1 MGYMIN
7 TVSYNAPVFTYSFP
21 QLVTKKECEQYKER
35 YPQSNNSNVFAW
47 HSHYNTHETTNI
59 FNRLIKLTINT
70 CTDITQDYF
79 NIPIQN
85 PYHYDVDDLWL
96 AMYECN
102 DYTVMH
108 DHFPNQFAACY
119 YVDVKDDSS
128 PITFGVNNVTTSIQ
142 PETGMLLV
150 WNGLIPHKVE
160 PTNKK
165 RICICMNIGMK
176 ENVKSSTYSTPIF
189 N

>member
-102 DYTVMH
+102 DYTIMH

-128 PITFGVNNVTTSIQ
+128 PIIFGENDELSIQ
-142 PETGMLLV
+142 PENGMLLI
-150 WNGLIPHKVE
+150 WMGMIPHKVM

-165 RICICMNIGMK
+165 RTCVCMNIRLRSIG
-176 ENVKSSTYSTPIF
+176 NIF
-189 N
+189 PQ